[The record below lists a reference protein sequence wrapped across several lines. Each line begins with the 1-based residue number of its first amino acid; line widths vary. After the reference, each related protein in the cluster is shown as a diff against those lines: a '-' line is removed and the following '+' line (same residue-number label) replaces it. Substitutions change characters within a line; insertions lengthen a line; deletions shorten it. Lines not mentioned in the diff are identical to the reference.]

1 MTADN
6 DHSGLKPAAEVSA
19 LHLDTLDKDLK
30 VVDGAIVIENR
41 AEKEK
46 KLLRRIDLRMM
57 PLMMLICKL
66 PTPCVLFTMEY
77 D

>member
-6 DHSGLKPAAEVSA
+6 DHSGLKPAPDAGA
-19 LHLDTLDKDLK
+19 LHLDTLDTDVK
-30 VVDGAIVIENR
+30 VVDGAVVIENR

-57 PLMMLICKL
+57 PLMMLICMSI
-66 PTPCVLFTMEY
+66 TPLRSIIIK
-77 D
+77 